1 MIRKRRRKI
10 DEEENID
17 RWMIPY
23 ADFVTLLF
31 CFFTA
36 MYAISNV
43 DTNKLGKFV
52 HSMRTAFHITGSRGN
67 AFTVIEGVQIFIP
80 TSVELESDIREAM
93 GILISKSKGGINVKR
108 DQRGVTISVVDKFF
122 FETGSAELKESSW
135 DLLDKISLALNKSDA
150 MIRIEGHTDN
160 IPMSNGTFPSNW
172 ELSASRAIN
181 VAKYFIEKHSIQ
193 PGRIATTGY
202 ASYKPVASNDT
213 PEGRS
218 KNRRVDIV
226 ILNEAESRK
235 EPL

>member
-1 MIRKRRRKI
+1 MRKRRRKI
-10 DEEENID
+10 DEEENVD

-52 HSMRTAFHITGSRGN
+52 ESMRTAFHITGSRGN
-67 AFTVIEGVQIFIP
+67 AFSIIEGVQIFVP
-80 TSVELESDIREAM
+80 TNIELESDIKEAM

-108 DQRGVTISVVDKFF
+108 DKRGVIISVVDKFF
-122 FETGSAELKESSW
+122 FESASAALRDGSR
-135 DLLDKISLALNKSDA
+135 DVLDKISLALNKSNA

-160 IPMSNGTFPSNW
+160 IPMSNGRFPSNW

-181 VAKYFIEKHSIQ
+181 VAKYFIENHDIQ

-202 ASYKPVASNDT
+202 SSYKPVASNDT